1 MPYDPDT
8 SPLWVLNKNRG
19 RFVTA
24 LILAAL
30 SGVAF
35 RLVQLQYRDL
45 EHFRSLAGQQHH
57 ITKTVPARPGNI
69 FDRSGRLLASSIL
82 VNSVYA
88 NPGNVNNPSQIAE
101 QLADVLSLDPDRLRK
116 QFLQHSDRQFI
127 WIKRRL
133 SNHETKAIQDLE
145 LDPNQVGFRTEFQR
159 FYPQERAASHLIG
172 FRDIDG
178 EGQGGIE
185 HWYNS
190 TLKGQD
196 GQRYFLR
203 DALGQTISDPKSI
216 DQRSV
221 PGKDVILTIDAFIQT
236 FVERALDE
244 LVFKWKPTGA
254 SCVVLNSNT
263 GEVLAMSTRPS
274 FDPNNM
280 DAIAQNAWRNR
291 AISDVYEPGS
301 TFKPFVMA
309 RALDIHAVL
318 PTDTIH
324 CEQGLYRMGSRL
336 LHDHRPFG
344 NLSLI
349 DVIVRSSNIGMAK
362 IGEKLGNQR
371 MYQAVSDFGFG
382 RPTGITLP
390 GESPGMLLPMK
401 QWTSY
406 STGSIP
412 MGHEIGVTPIQLIMA
427 YCAIANGGQL
437 LKPKLTLATSQP
449 RRWLGSSSLYTGVT
463 ATNFVRRSSTL
474 KKNPTQTGML
484 DRSPGRPLAKETA
497 DWLIDPVLKNV
508 VHGKRGTGRRA
519 RLEEYDIFGKSGT
532 AQKLNAAGTGYS
544 HQKHISSFIA
554 GGPVPRPSILVLIV
568 VDEPQA
574 NGQPYGGKVAA
585 PTAAL
590 ILRRTLIH
598 LKVPA
603 RSPTL

>member
-1 MPYDPDT
+1 
-8 SPLWVLNKNRG
+8 
-19 RFVTA
+19 
-24 LILAAL
+24 
-30 SGVAF
+30 
-35 RLVQLQYRDL
+35 
-45 EHFRSLAGQQHH
+45 
-57 ITKTVPARPGNI
+57 
-69 FDRSGRLLASSIL
+69 
-82 VNSVYA
+82 
-88 NPGNVNNPSQIAE
+88 
-101 QLADVLSLDPDRLRK
+101 
-116 QFLQHSDRQFI
+116 
-127 WIKRRL
+127 
-133 SNHETKAIQDLE
+133 
-145 LDPNQVGFRTEFQR
+145 
-159 FYPQERAASHLIG
+159 
-172 FRDIDG
+172 
-178 EGQGGIE
+178 
-185 HWYNS
+185 
-190 TLKGQD
+190 
-196 GQRYFLR
+196 
-203 DALGQTISDPKSI
+203 
-216 DQRSV
+216 
-221 PGKDVILTIDAFIQT
+221 
-236 FVERALDE
+236 
-244 LVFKWKPTGA
+244 
-254 SCVVLNSNT
+254 
-263 GEVLAMSTRPS
+263 
-274 FDPNNM
+274 
-280 DAIAQNAWRNR
+280 
-291 AISDVYEPGS
+291 
-301 TFKPFVMA
+301 
-309 RALDIHAVL
+309 
-318 PTDTIH
+318 
-324 CEQGLYRMGSRL
+324 MGSRL
-336 LHDHRPFG
+336 LHDHKPFG
-344 NLSLI
+344 NLNLI

-437 LKPKLTLATSQP
+437 LKPKLTLTTSQP
-449 RRWLGSSSLYTGVT
+449 RRWLGSSSLSTGVT
-463 ATNFVRRSSTL
+463 ATNFVPRSATH
-474 KKNPTQTGML
+474 KTDPTQSDIL
-484 DRSPGRPLAKETA
+484 DHSPDRPLAKETA

-508 VHGKRGTGRRA
+508 VHNKQGTGRRA